1 MYHAKTQA
9 AYHKRVRIKL
19 RQQLLEK
26 FGNVCACPGCNES
39 TIELLTVDHKNGEGA
54 QHKKRISGQ
63 ETRSRNIIKYG
74 SKEDYQILCH
84 NCNWGKGMYGQC
96 PHLKL

>member
-9 AYHKRVRIKL
+9 RYQKRVRIKL

-26 FGNVCACPGCNES
+26 FGDACACPGCNES
-39 TIELLTVDHKNGEGA
+39 IPNLLTVDHKNNEGVKD
-54 QHKKRISGQ
+54 KKRIPNQ
-63 ETRSRNIIKYG
+63 EARWKHILKYG
-74 SKEDYQILCH
+74 SKDDFQILCH
-84 NCNWGKGMYGQC
+84 NCNWGRGMYGQC